1 MDFSTAYSRL
11 MDFAEQFANSSAG
24 IPKTAQQHD
33 KVAET
38 TTEEDAVMDYAVKE
52 ENYIGDFLDNKL
64 VRSCLKSIADKYY
77 GSQIAVIKNE
87 GMLLTNESYPM
98 LYSTYAHCCHTLRIK
113 NPPVVYIT
121 HRLRG
126 INALSV
132 EINNERMILLS
143 RRAAISLTAKE
154 QAFILGHELGHH
166 QQGNLVG
173 HTVNGLLNSL
183 KDKSEIF
190 GPIIQDAIEV
200 PLKRWCRCSE
210 YNADRAGLLCCKD
223 PDAIKNLFVKLGMIE
238 NVSYFH
244 QYKELSDDHPMLITR
259 FQELIAFAKTFNYQS
274 VIMDVEIVL

>member
-11 MDFAEQFANSSAG
+11 KAFADQFANSSAG
-24 IPKTAQQHD
+24 IPQTAQHD

-38 TTEEDAVMDYAVKE
+38 TTVEDVVMDYAVKE

-64 VRSCLKSIADKYY
+64 VRGCLKSIADKYY
-77 GSQIAVIKNE
+77 GSQITVIRNE
-87 GMLLTNESYPM
+87 GVLLTNDSYPM
-98 LYSTYAHCCHTLRIK
+98 LHSTYIHCCHTLIIM
-113 NPPVVYIT
+113 NPPAVYIT

-132 EINNERMILLS
+132 EINNEQMVLLS
-143 RRAAISLTAKE
+143 RRVAISLSAKE

-173 HTVNGLLNSL
+173 HTVNGLVNSL

-190 GPIIQDAIEV
+190 GPMIQDAIEV
-200 PLKRWCRCSE
+200 PLKRWCRRSE

-223 PDAIKNLFVKLGMIE
+223 IEVVKQLFLKIGMIE
-238 NVSYFH
+238 SVTVYH
-244 QYKELSDDHPMLITR
+244 QYKETSDDHPMLTTR
-259 FQELIAFAKTFNYQS
+259 LKELNDYATSI
-274 VIMDVEIVL
+274 

>member
-77 GSQIAVIKNE
+77 GNQITVIKNE

-98 LYSTYAHCCHTLRIK
+98 LYSTYAHCCHTLKIK

-143 RRAAISLTAKE
+143 RRVAISLTAKE

-173 HTVNGLLNSL
+173 HTVNGLVNSL
-183 KDKSEIF
+183 RDKSEIF

-223 PDAIKNLFVKLGMIE
+223 IEVVKQLFMKIGMIE
-238 NVSYFH
+238 NVTAYH
-244 QYKELSDDHPMLITR
+244 QYKETSDDHPMLTTR
-259 FQELIAFAKTFNYQS
+259 LNELYDFATS
-274 VIMDVEIVL
+274 I

>member
-24 IPKTAQQHD
+24 IPEIAQQHD

-38 TTEEDAVMDYAVKE
+38 TTVEDAVMDYAVKE

-64 VRSCLKSIADKYY
+64 VRGCLKSIADKYY
-77 GSQIAVIKNE
+77 GSQITVIRNE
-87 GMLLTNESYPM
+87 GVLLTNDSYPM
-98 LYSTYAHCCHTLRIK
+98 LHSTYIHCCHILKIM
-113 NPPVVYIT
+113 NPPAVYIT

-132 EINNERMILLS
+132 EINNEQMVLLS
-143 RRAAISLTAKE
+143 RRVAISLSAKE

-173 HTVNGLLNSL
+173 HTVNGLVNSL

-190 GPIIQDAIEV
+190 GPMIQDAIEV
-200 PLKRWCRCSE
+200 PLKRWCRRSE

-223 PDAIKNLFVKLGMIE
+223 IEVVKQLFLKIGMIE
-238 NVSYFH
+238 SVTVYH
-244 QYKELSDDHPMLITR
+244 QYKETSDDHPMLTTR
-259 FQELIAFAKTFNYQS
+259 LKELNDYATSI
-274 VIMDVEIVL
+274 

>member
-11 MDFAEQFANSSAG
+11 KDFAEQFANSSAG
-24 IPKTAQQHD
+24 IPQTSLHD
-33 KVAET
+33 KVAKIT
-38 TTEEDAVMDYAVKE
+38 TIEDAVMDYAVKE

-64 VRSCLKSIADKYY
+64 VRGCLKSIADKYY
-77 GSQIAVIKNE
+77 GSQITVIRNE
-87 GMLLTNESYPM
+87 GVLLTNDSYPM
-98 LYSTYAHCCHTLRIK
+98 LHSTYIHCCHTLKIK
-113 NPPVVYIT
+113 NPPAVYIT

-132 EINNERMILLS
+132 EINNEQMILLS
-143 RRAAISLTAKE
+143 RRVAISLSAKE

-173 HTVNGLLNSL
+173 HTVNGLVNSL

-200 PLKRWCRCSE
+200 PLKRWCRRSE

-223 PDAIKNLFVKLGMIE
+223 IEVVKQLFLKIGMIE
-238 NVSYFH
+238 SVNVYH
-244 QYKELSDDHPMLITR
+244 QYKETSDDHPMLTTR
-259 FQELIAFAKTFNYQS
+259 LKELNDYATSI
-274 VIMDVEIVL
+274 

>member
-24 IPKTAQQHD
+24 PPKIVQQHD

-38 TTEEDAVMDYAVKE
+38 TTVEDSVINYAVKE

-64 VRSCLKSIADKYY
+64 VRGCLKSIADKYY
-77 GSQIAVIKNE
+77 GSQITVIRNE
-87 GMLLTNESYPM
+87 GMLLTNDSYPM
-98 LYSTYAHCCHTLRIK
+98 LHSTYIHCCHTLKIK
-113 NPPVVYIT
+113 NPPAVYIT

-143 RRAAISLTAKE
+143 RRVVISLTAKE

-166 QQGNLVG
+166 LQGNLVG
-173 HTVNGLLNSL
+173 HTVNGLVNSL
-183 KDKSEIF
+183 KDKSEIL
-190 GPIIQDAIEV
+190 GPMIQDAIEV
-200 PLKRWCRCSE
+200 PLKRWCRRSE

-223 PDAIKNLFVKLGMIE
+223 IEVVKQLFMKIGMIE
-238 NVSYFH
+238 SITVYH
-244 QYKELSDDHPMLITR
+244 QYKETSDDHPMLITR
-259 FQELIAFAKTFNYQS
+259 LKELNDYAASI
-274 VIMDVEIVL
+274 

>member
-11 MDFAEQFANSSAG
+11 KDFAEQFANSSAG
-24 IPKTAQQHD
+24 IPQTAQQHD
-33 KVAET
+33 KVAKIT
-38 TTEEDAVMDYAVKE
+38 TIEDAVMDYAVKE

-64 VRSCLKSIADKYY
+64 VRGCLKSIADKYY
-77 GSQIAVIKNE
+77 GSQIKVIRNE
-87 GMLLTNESYPM
+87 GVLLTNDSYPM
-98 LYSTYAHCCHTLRIK
+98 LHSTYIHCCHTLKIK
-113 NPPVVYIT
+113 NPPAVYIT

-143 RRAAISLTAKE
+143 RRVAISLSAKE

-173 HTVNGLLNSL
+173 HTVNGLVNSL

-190 GPIIQDAIEV
+190 GPMIQDAIEV
-200 PLKRWCRCSE
+200 PLKRWCRRSE

-223 PDAIKNLFVKLGMIE
+223 IEVVKQLFLKIGMIE
-238 NVSYFH
+238 SVTVYH
-244 QYKELSDDHPMLITR
+244 QYKETSDDHPMLTTR
-259 FQELIAFAKTFNYQS
+259 LKELNNYATS
-274 VIMDVEIVL
+274 I

>member
-11 MDFAEQFANSSAG
+11 KDFADQFANSSAG
-24 IPKTAQQHD
+24 IPQTAQHD

-38 TTEEDAVMDYAVKE
+38 TTVEDVVMDYAVKE

-64 VRSCLKSIADKYY
+64 VRACLRSIADKYY
-77 GSQIAVIKNE
+77 GSQITVIRNE
-87 GMLLTNESYPM
+87 GVLLTNDSYPM
-98 LYSTYAHCCHTLRIK
+98 LHSTYIHCCHTLKIM
-113 NPPVVYIT
+113 NPPAVYIT

-132 EINNERMILLS
+132 EINNEQMILLS
-143 RRAAISLTAKE
+143 RRVAISLSAKE

-173 HTVNGLLNSL
+173 HTVNGLVNSL

-190 GPIIQDAIEV
+190 GPMIQDAIEV
-200 PLKRWCRCSE
+200 PLKRWCRRSE

-223 PDAIKNLFVKLGMIE
+223 IEVVKQLFLKIGMIDS
-238 NVSYFH
+238 VTVYH
-244 QYKELSDDHPMLITR
+244 QYKETSDDHPMLITR
-259 FQELIAFAKTFNYQS
+259 LKELNDYATSI
-274 VIMDVEIVL
+274 

>member
-24 IPKTAQQHD
+24 IPQIAQQHV
-33 KVAET
+33 KVTET
-38 TTEEDAVMDYAVKE
+38 TTVEDAVMDYAVKE

-77 GSQIAVIKNE
+77 GSQITVIRNE
-87 GMLLTNESYPM
+87 GMLLTNDSYPM
-98 LYSTYAHCCHTLRIK
+98 LHSTYTHCCHTLIIK
-113 NPPVVYIT
+113 NPPAVYIT
-121 HRLRG
+121 NKLRG

-132 EINNERMILLS
+132 EINNEQMILLS
-143 RRAAISLTAKE
+143 RRVAVSLTAKE

-173 HTVNGLLNSL
+173 HTVNGLVNSL

-190 GPIIQDAIEV
+190 GPMIQDAIEV
-200 PLKRWCRCSE
+200 PLKRWCRRSE

-223 PDAIKNLFVKLGMIE
+223 IEVVKQLFKKIGMIE
-238 NVSYFH
+238 SVTVYH
-244 QYKELSDDHPMLITR
+244 QYKETSDDHPMLITR
-259 FQELIAFAKTFNYQS
+259 LKELTNYATS
-274 VIMDVEIVL
+274 I

>member
-11 MDFAEQFANSSAG
+11 KDFADQFANSSAG
-24 IPKTAQQHD
+24 IPKTAQPND
-33 KVAET
+33 IVAET
-38 TTEEDAVMDYAVKE
+38 TTVEDAVMDYAVKE
-52 ENYIGDFLDNKL
+52 ENYIGDFLDNNL

-98 LYSTYAHCCHTLRIK
+98 LYSTYAHCCHTLKIK

-143 RRAAISLTAKE
+143 RRVAISLTAKE

-173 HTVNGLLNSL
+173 HTVNGLVNSL

-200 PLKRWCRCSE
+200 PLKRWCRISE
-210 YNADRAGLLCCKD
+210 INADRAGLLCCKD
-223 PDAIKNLFVKLGMIE
+223 IEAVKQLFMKIGMIE
-238 NVSYFH
+238 SVTIYH
-244 QYKELSDDHPMLITR
+244 QYKETSDDHPMLTTR
-259 FQELIAFAKTFNYQS
+259 LNELYDFATS
-274 VIMDVEIVL
+274 I

>member
-24 IPKTAQQHD
+24 IPQTVQQHD

-38 TTEEDAVMDYAVKE
+38 TTVEDAVINYAVKE

-77 GSQIAVIKNE
+77 GSQITVIRNE
-87 GMLLTNESYPM
+87 GVLLTNDSYPM
-98 LYSTYAHCCHTLRIK
+98 LHSTYTYCCHTLKIK
-113 NPPVVYIT
+113 NPPAVYIT

-132 EINNERMILLS
+132 EINNEQMILLS
-143 RRAAISLTAKE
+143 RRFAISLSAKE

-173 HTVNGLLNSL
+173 HTVNGLVNSL

-190 GPIIQDAIEV
+190 GPMIQDAIEV
-200 PLKRWCRCSE
+200 PLKRWCRRSE

-223 PDAIKNLFVKLGMIE
+223 IEVVKQLFLKIGMIDS
-238 NVSYFH
+238 VTVYH
-244 QYKELSDDHPMLITR
+244 QYKETSDDHPMLTTR
-259 FQELIAFAKTFNYQS
+259 LKELNDYATSI
-274 VIMDVEIVL
+274 

>member
-11 MDFAEQFANSSAG
+11 KDFADQFANSSAG
-24 IPKTAQQHD
+24 IPKTAQPND

-38 TTEEDAVMDYAVKE
+38 TTVEDAVMDYAVKE

-64 VRSCLKSIADKYY
+64 VRTCLKSIADKYY
-77 GSQIAVIKNE
+77 GSQIAVIRNE

-98 LYSTYAHCCHTLRIK
+98 LYSTYAHCCHTLKIK

-132 EINNERMILLS
+132 EINNEQMILLS
-143 RRAAISLTAKE
+143 RRVAISLSTKE

-173 HTVNGLLNSL
+173 HTVNGLVNSL
-183 KDKSEIF
+183 KDKSDIF
-190 GPIIQDAIEV
+190 GPMIQDAIEV
-200 PLKRWCRCSE
+200 PLKRWCRRSE

-223 PDAIKNLFVKLGMIE
+223 IEVVKQLFLKIGMIE
-238 NVSYFH
+238 SVTVYH
-244 QYKELSDDHPMLITR
+244 QYKETSDDHPMLTTR
-259 FQELIAFAKTFNYQS
+259 LKELNDYATSI
-274 VIMDVEIVL
+274 

>member
-11 MDFAEQFANSSAG
+11 KDFAEQFANSSAG

-38 TTEEDAVMDYAVKE
+38 TTVEDAVVDYAVKE
-52 ENYIGDFLDNKL
+52 ENYIGDFLDNKF

-77 GSQIAVIKNE
+77 GSQITVIRNE
-87 GMLLTNESYPM
+87 GVLLTNDSYPM
-98 LYSTYAHCCHTLRIK
+98 LHSTYIHCCHTLKIM
-113 NPPVVYIT
+113 NPPAVYIT

-132 EINNERMILLS
+132 EINNEQMILLS
-143 RRAAISLTAKE
+143 RRVAISLSAKE

-173 HTVNGLLNSL
+173 HTVNGLVNRL

-190 GPIIQDAIEV
+190 GPMIQDAIEV
-200 PLKRWCRCSE
+200 PLKRWCRRSE

-223 PDAIKNLFVKLGMIE
+223 IEVVKQLFLKIGRIE
-238 NVSYFH
+238 SVTVYH
-244 QYKELSDDHPMLITR
+244 QYKETSDDHPMLTTR
-259 FQELIAFAKTFNYQS
+259 LKELNDYATSI
-274 VIMDVEIVL
+274 

>member
-38 TTEEDAVMDYAVKE
+38 TTVEDAVMDYAVKE
-52 ENYIGDFLDNKL
+52 ENYIGDFLNNKL

-77 GSQIAVIKNE
+77 GNQITVIKNE
-87 GMLLTNESYPM
+87 GMLLTNDSYPM
-98 LYSTYAHCCHTLRIK
+98 LHSTYIHCCHTLKIN
-113 NPPVVYIT
+113 NPPAVYIT

-143 RRAAISLTAKE
+143 RRVVISLTAKE

-173 HTVNGLLNSL
+173 HTVNGLVNSL
-183 KDKSEIF
+183 KNKSEIL
-190 GPIIQDAIEV
+190 GPMIQDAIEV
-200 PLKRWCRCSE
+200 PLKRWCRRSE

-223 PDAIKNLFVKLGMIE
+223 IDVVKQLFMKIGMIE
-238 NVSYFH
+238 SVTVYH
-244 QYKELSDDHPMLITR
+244 QYKETSDDHPMLTTR
-259 FQELIAFAKTFNYQS
+259 LKELNNYATS
-274 VIMDVEIVL
+274 I

>member
-24 IPKTAQQHD
+24 IPKTAQKND
-33 KVAET
+33 MVAET
-38 TTEEDAVMDYAVKE
+38 TTVEDVVMDYAVKE

-64 VRSCLKSIADKYY
+64 VRGCLKSIADKYY
-77 GSQIAVIKNE
+77 GSQITVIRNE
-87 GMLLTNESYPM
+87 GMLLTNDSYPM
-98 LYSTYAHCCHTLRIK
+98 LHSTYIHCCHTLKIM
-113 NPPVVYIT
+113 NPPAVYIT

-132 EINNERMILLS
+132 EINNEQMILLS
-143 RRAAISLTAKE
+143 RRVAISLSAKE

-173 HTVNGLLNSL
+173 HTVNGLVNSL

-190 GPIIQDAIEV
+190 GPMIQDAIEV
-200 PLKRWCRCSE
+200 PLKRWCRRSE

-223 PDAIKNLFVKLGMIE
+223 IEVVKQLFLRIGMIDS
-238 NVSYFH
+238 VTVYH
-244 QYKELSDDHPMLITR
+244 QYKETSDDHPMLTTR
-259 FQELIAFAKTFNYQS
+259 LKELNDYATSI
-274 VIMDVEIVL
+274 

>member
-11 MDFAEQFANSSAG
+11 KDFAEQFANSSAG
-24 IPKTAQQHD
+24 IPQTAQQHD

-38 TTEEDAVMDYAVKE
+38 TTIEDAVMDYAVKE

-64 VRSCLKSIADKYY
+64 VRGCLKSIADKYY
-77 GSQIAVIKNE
+77 GSQITVIRNE
-87 GMLLTNESYPM
+87 GMLLTEDSYPM
-98 LYSTYAHCCHTLRIK
+98 LHSTYTHCCRALKIK
-113 NPPVVYIT
+113 NPPAVYIT

-132 EINNERMILLS
+132 EINNEQMILLS
-143 RRAAISLTAKE
+143 RRAAISLSAKE

-173 HTVNGLLNSL
+173 HTVNGLVNSL

-190 GPIIQDAIEV
+190 GPMIQDAIEV
-200 PLKRWCRCSE
+200 PLKRWCRRSE

-223 PDAIKNLFVKLGMIE
+223 IEVVKQLFLKIGMIE
-238 NVSYFH
+238 SVTVYH
-244 QYKELSDDHPMLITR
+244 QYKETSDDHPMLTTR
-259 FQELIAFAKTFNYQS
+259 LKELNDYATSI
-274 VIMDVEIVL
+274 